1 MAGVEKIVE
10 KMQRQ
15 PHGITF
21 AESKKVLEAYGFEV
35 VRHKGSHYQ
44 FRHGSGE
51 LITIKRDSPTL
62 KKAYIVDIL
71 SRIGK

>member
-15 PHGITF
+15 PYGITF
-21 AESKKVLEAYGFEV
+21 SESQKVLEAYGFKV

-44 FRHGSGE
+44 FRRDSGE
-51 LITIKRDSPTL
+51 LITIKKDSPTV
-62 KKAYIVDIL
+62 KRAYIEDIL